1 MSHKTSHSVIE
12 RELMVFDQIQV
23 CWKLEQIFLE
33 YCAPAEKL
41 EHTTASLFI
50 TIEMATH
57 YLRLQS
63 QYRDVDEQSTRN
75 HDTF

>member
-12 RELMVFDQIQV
+12 RELMVFDQFQV

-41 EHTTASLFI
+41 EHTTASLK
-50 TIEMATH
+50 
-57 YLRLQS
+57 L
-63 QYRDVDEQSTRN
+63 
-75 HDTF
+75 